1 MAANRKHFIV
11 TYDIGD
17 PLRLARI
24 GKAMKDY
31 GQRVLKSV
39 FECTLDDVKY
49 ENMKRKM
56 KQLMELETDSVRYYF
71 ICEKC
76 SKLNESIG
84 KRVLLEKE
92 EAVTII

>member
-1 MAANRKHFIV
+1 MTTNRKHFIV
-11 TYDIGD
+11 SYDISD

-39 FECTLDDVKY
+39 FECQLDDVEY
-49 ENMKRKM
+49 NNMKRNM

-76 SKLNESIG
+76 FKLNESIG
-84 KRVLLEKE
+84 KRVPREKDE
-92 EAVTII
+92 EVTLI